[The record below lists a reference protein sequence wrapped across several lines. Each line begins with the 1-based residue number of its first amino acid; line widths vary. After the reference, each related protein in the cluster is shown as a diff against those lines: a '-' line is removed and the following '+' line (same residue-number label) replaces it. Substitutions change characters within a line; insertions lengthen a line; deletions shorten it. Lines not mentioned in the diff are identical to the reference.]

1 MAGLRAPFIMRLI
14 WRDKWLLAA
23 AFTNLWRARIELNRK
38 GFGDPRQGCAR
49 TADMAV
55 PPAALAARV
64 AWSVNQAARLVARPT
79 CLVRAI
85 AGQRLLA
92 MKGYG
97 SEIRVGVCNSGDTGF
112 EAHAW
117 LKVGDT
123 IVLGGTSS
131 ELGRF
136 SPLIGAA
143 E

>member
-1 MAGLRAPFIMRLI
+1 MAGPRTPLIVRRL

-23 AFTNLWRARIELNRK
+23 ALANLWRARIELNLK
-38 GFGDPRQGCAR
+38 GFGDPRQECAR
-49 TADMAV
+49 TAGWAV

-64 AWSVNQAARLVARPT
+64 AWSVDQASRLAARPT

-97 SEIRVGVCNSGDTGF
+97 SEIRVGVCNSGETGF

-117 LKVGDT
+117 LKAGDT
-123 IVLGGTSS
+123 VVLGGTSS

-136 SPLIGAA
+136 SPLIGAS

>member
-1 MAGLRAPFIMRLI
+1 MTSARAPLARLL

-23 AFTNLWRARIELNRK
+23 AFAMLWRARIELSVK
-38 GFGDPRQGCAR
+38 GFGDPRRGCAR
-49 TADMAV
+49 TADMPV
-55 PPAALAARV
+55 PPPALGARV
-64 AWSVNQAARLVARPT
+64 AWSVDRAARLVARPT

-97 SEIRVGVCNSGDTGF
+97 SEIRVGVRASNDAGF

-117 LKVGDT
+117 LKAGETV
-123 IVLGGTSS
+123 VLGGTAT
-131 ELGRF
+131 ELGQYR
-136 SPLIGAA
+136 PLIGTA